1 MISGDIK
8 HAFRKFSS
16 KVNVSNSFKASPA
29 SDSNVYF
36 MWSKTYTEVPT
47 LPKKAMVNNYILL
60 ECIEL
65 KKNFSTEVR
74 KNRPLKKAAI
84 VNHTALT
91 VIAHN

>member
-16 KVNVSNSFKASPA
+16 KVNVSNSFKTSPA

-36 MWSKTYTEVPT
+36 MWSKTEIEVRT

-65 KKNFSTEVR
+65 KNFSTEVR

>member
-16 KVNVSNSFKASPA
+16 KVNVSNSFKTSPA

-36 MWSKTYTEVPT
+36 MWSKTEIEVPA

-65 KKNFSTEVR
+65 KNFSTEVG

>member
-16 KVNVSNSFKASPA
+16 KVHVSNSFKSSPA

-36 MWSKTYTEVPT
+36 MWSKTEIEVRT

-65 KKNFSTEVR
+65 KNFSTEVR

-91 VIAHN
+91 VVAHN